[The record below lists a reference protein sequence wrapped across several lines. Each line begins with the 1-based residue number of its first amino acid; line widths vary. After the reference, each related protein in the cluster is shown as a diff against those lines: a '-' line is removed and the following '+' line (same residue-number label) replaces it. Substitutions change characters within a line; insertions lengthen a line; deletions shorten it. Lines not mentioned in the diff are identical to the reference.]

1 MSSTKFI
8 ISLIGVIG
16 LIISS
21 WAGKFTG
28 ELGLYISAIIGAYV
42 TGNTLIT
49 KASLQN
55 GNGHGKEPT

>member
-1 MSSTKFI
+1 MNGTKFAI
-8 ISLIGVIG
+8 CMVGVLG

-28 ELGLYISAIIGAYV
+28 ELGLYVSAIIGAYV
-42 TGNTLIT
+42 TGNTMIT